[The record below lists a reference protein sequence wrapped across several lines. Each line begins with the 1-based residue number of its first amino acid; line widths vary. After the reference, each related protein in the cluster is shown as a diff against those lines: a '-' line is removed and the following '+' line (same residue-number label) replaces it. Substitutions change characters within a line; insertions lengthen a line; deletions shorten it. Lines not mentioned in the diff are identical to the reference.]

1 MFGMRLVLAAAM
13 LSVVGV
19 TASPVEIAGRQV
31 TSAET
36 LACVVLIQENKLQ
49 SWCAEWVDDLS
60 TKKRFV
66 L

>member
-1 MFGMRLVLAAAM
+1 MLAAAM

-19 TASPVEIAGRQV
+19 TASPVEIAERQL

-36 LACVVLIQENKLQ
+36 LACVVLIQENELE
-49 SWCAEWVDDLS
+49 SWCTQWIDDLS